1 MTLAITII
9 VLAILIIFSAI
20 FTTIE
25 AAFFNSSFPKLELK
39 AKENSFVNR
48 IIKLKKNPERFIS
61 TVVLGNNFVNILFS
75 ALLTYF
81 ALKIS
86 ALHSLDT
93 AISITISTIIAT
105 IIIVIYGETI
115 PKNLGASH
123 SEEII
128 VALYPFLIVFW
139 YVFSPFVFI
148 VSTISNATLKL
159 FKVDT
164 SSKKVFD
171 SQEEVISMIQI
182 GKEEGVIEKAEE
194 KMIYSI
200 FEFGDTLVQD
210 VMTPRVDMVALPVDA
225 TKEDVLKIIT
235 ETAHSRFPVYKEQID
250 DIIGIL
256 YIKDFVKFVA
266 NEGNFS
272 LADIL
277 RKAYFVPET
286 KRVDELFT
294 EMQKGKIQISI
305 VFDEYGGISGLITI
319 EDILEEIV
327 GEISD
332 EHEKEEKDLEKIGE
346 NAYLVSGALSIDDFN
361 EALHSN
367 FSDEE
372 ASTIGGIILA
382 KLGRLPNP
390 GEEINIDNF
399 KFIVSKIKDRRI
411 IKIKVI
417 TMK

>member
-1 MTLAITII
+1 MGVAITII
-9 VLAILIIFSAI
+9 ILVALVLFSAL
-20 FTTIE
+20 FTVIE
-25 AAFFNSSFPKLELK
+25 SAFFNSSFSRLELK
-39 AKENSFVNR
+39 TKSNPNAEKIVNF
-48 IIKLKKNPERFIS
+48 KKNPDRFIS

-86 ALHSLDT
+86 ST
-93 AISITISTIIAT
+93 YSINSSISITLSTIIAT
-105 IIIVIYGETI
+105 VIIVIFGETI
-115 PKNLGASH
+115 PKNIGAFNA
-123 SEEII
+123 EGIAL
-128 VALYPFLIVFW
+128 ALYPFFRVFW
-139 YVFSPFVFI
+139 YILSPFVFI
-148 VSTISNATLKL
+148 VSGLSNGVLKL
-159 FKVDT
+159 LKVDT

-200 FEFGDTLVQD
+200 FEFGDTIVAD
-210 VMTPRVDMVALPVDA
+210 VMTPRVDIVALPVTA
-225 TKEDVLKIIT
+225 TKEDVLKTIT
-235 ETAHSRFPVYKEQID
+235 ETGHSRIPVYEEQID
-250 DIIGIL
+250 DIKGIL
-256 YIKDFVKFVA
+256 YIKDFIKLMA
-266 NEGNFS
+266 DGTNFDLS
-272 LADIL
+272 SIV
-277 RKAYFVPET
+277 RNAYFVPET

-294 EMQKGKIQISI
+294 EMQKGKIQIAM

-332 EHEKEEKDLEKIGE
+332 EHEKEEKDIEKIGE
-346 NAYLVSGALSIDDFN
+346 NAFLVSGAVTIDEFN
-361 EALHSN
+361 EAFHSD

-372 ASTIGGIILA
+372 ASTIGGIILS

-390 GEEINIDNF
+390 GEEINIDKF
-399 KFIVSKIKDRRI
+399 KFIISKIKDRRI

-417 TMK
+417 IMK